1 MFLPKDDYGIT
12 RFMPLPSYLEAGKF
26 KLQKDLLNIDS
37 SDEAGGNDKERYIF
51 TYQKIKELGKHE
63 ISLLHFAAIG
73 IVVSLS
79 EESCKQILTDIFSGL
94 VELSRRTGKEAR
106 L

>member
-51 TYQKIKELGKHE
+51 TYQKIKVRLYFKVHLY
-63 ISLLHFAAIG
+63 STIG
-73 IVVSLS
+73 IGQARNLLASLR
-79 EESCKQILTDIFSGL
+79 CHRYRCLD
-94 VELSRRTGKEAR
+94 VRRVMQVDSH
-106 L
+106 